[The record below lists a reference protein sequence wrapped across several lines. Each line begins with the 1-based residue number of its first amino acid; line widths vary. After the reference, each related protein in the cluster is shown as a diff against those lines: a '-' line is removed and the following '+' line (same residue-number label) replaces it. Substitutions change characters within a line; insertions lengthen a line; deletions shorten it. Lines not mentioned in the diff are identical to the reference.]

1 MRPTRRATG
10 PGTIRR
16 DALASPRLR
25 FRPDIEGLRAVAIVF
40 VVLYHAGW
48 KWAGGGYL
56 GVDVFF
62 VLSGFLIT
70 GILLDEVE
78 ATGSLSLTNFWA
90 RRARRLLPAAAVITF
105 VVLLVDAILLT
116 PFDQLSAADSAR
128 AFAVY
133 ASNILFAFRTTEYF
147 GGPVDPMLHTWSLSV
162 EEQFYLFFAPLLLAL
177 ALWSRKHVHGVF
189 ARRLGVATVIVSVL
203 SFAGCLILVQRYPLV
218 AFFILPPRAWE
229 FGLGAL
235 TVLAVRRVDKL
246 GAMAVES
253 LSLLAVAGLF
263 ASAAFF
269 KSDVVQPLGF
279 ITLVPTVCAAA
290 LILTGASARETFVG
304 RALSTAPMR
313 LIGRLSYSW
322 YLWHWPVL
330 VFLREYVGRPSLR
343 LSVAVAIGSL
353 IPAAI
358 TYKLIESPIRFSKAL
373 QKRAKL
379 VLVGALVLAVVTI
392 GLATL
397 AIRHANKVLA
407 APKFAPVV
415 AARVLPD
422 GYGNGCHLSIA
433 RVTGPDCVYG
443 KPTGDTTM
451 VLFGDSHSEHY
462 VPALDSIAK
471 LRGWKLVSLTK
482 SACPSVS
489 VHTWNGQLG
498 RQYSECDE
506 WRQQSIDRIVRLKPA
521 LVMIANT
528 RAYEVVI
535 GDERLRTDLSEQARR
550 EWAAGLTRVVT
561 AVRPSGARVIVMQ
574 NNPHPSFDISKCLVK
589 HIDNPAGCSKYNMR
603 AVDTVLATTE
613 RSAVQG
619 VSGVS
624 YVSMNAV
631 ICDGAECPVLK
642 DGIVRYQDGNHL
654 SKPYVLSILPQLS
667 ELITKALAQSV
678 PR

>member
-1 MRPTRRATG
+1 M
-10 PGTIRR
+10 
-16 DALASPRLR
+16 ASPRLR

-70 GILLDEVE
+70 GILLEEVE

-105 VVLLVDAILLT
+105 VVLIVDAILLT
-116 PFDQLSAADSAR
+116 PFDQIAAAESAR

-133 ASNILFAFRTTEYF
+133 ASNILFAFRTTQYF

-177 ALWSRKHVHGVF
+177 AVWSRRHVHGVF
-189 ARRLGVATVIVSVL
+189 AKRLGIATVFVSVA
-203 SFAGCLILVQRYPLV
+203 SFVGCLILVQRYPLV

-235 TVLAVRRVDKL
+235 TVLAVRRVDIL
-246 GAMAVES
+246 GPGVVEG
-253 LSLLAVAGLF
+253 LSIAAIAGLL

-269 KSDVVQPLGF
+269 KSNVVQPLGF
-279 ITLVPTVCAAA
+279 ITLVPTACAAA
-290 LILTGASARETFVG
+290 LILTGASARESFVG
-304 RALSTAPMR
+304 RMLSTSPMR

-322 YLWHWPVL
+322 YLWHWPML
-330 VFLREYVGRPSLR
+330 VFLREYVSRPSLP

-358 TYKLIESPIRFSKAL
+358 TYKLIESPVRFSKAL
-373 QKRAKL
+373 QKQAKL

-397 AIRHANKVLA
+397 AVRHANNVLA
-407 APKFAPVV
+407 APKFAALL

-433 RVTGPDCVYG
+433 TVKGPDCVYG
-443 KPTGDTTM
+443 KPSGDTTM
-451 VLFGDSHSEHY
+451 VLFGDSHSEHFM
-462 VPALDSIAK
+462 PALDSIAK

-482 SACPSVS
+482 SACPSVD

-506 WRQQSIDRIVRLKPA
+506 WRQASVERIVKLKPA

-535 GDERLRTDLSEQARR
+535 GDERLRTDQREEARR
-550 EWAAGLTRVVT
+550 EWTAGLTRLFT
-561 AVRPSGARVIVMQ
+561 ALRPSGARLMVMQ
-574 NNPHPSFDISKCLVK
+574 NNPHPSFDISKCIVK
-589 HIDNPAGCSKYNMR
+589 HMDNPVGCSSYRMR
-603 AVDTVLATTE
+603 AVDTVLAP
-613 RSAVQG
+613 AVRAAIKG
-619 VSGVS
+619 MPGAS
-624 YVSMNAV
+624 YVSLNSL
-631 ICDGAECPVLK
+631 ICEGSVCPVVK
-642 DGIVRYQDGNHL
+642 DGLVRYQDGNHL

-667 ELITKALAQSV
+667 DLLTQALAQ
-678 PR
+678 PRPQ

>member
-1 MRPTRRATG
+1 M
-10 PGTIRR
+10 
-16 DALASPRLR
+16 R
-25 FRPDIEGLRAVAIVF
+25 FRPDIEGLRAVAIVS

-48 KWAGGGYL
+48 KWAEGGYL

-70 GILLDEVE
+70 GILLHEVE

-105 VVLLVDAILLT
+105 VVLIVDAMLLT
-116 PFDQLSAADSAR
+116 PFDQITAAESAR
-128 AFAVY
+128 AFAAY
-133 ASNILFAFRTTEYF
+133 ASNILFAIRTTEYF
-147 GGPVDPMLHTWSLSV
+147 GGPADPMLHTWSLSV

-177 ALWSRKHVHGVF
+177 AVWSRQHGHGVF
-189 ARRLGVATVIVSVL
+189 ARRLGIATVIVSIA
-203 SFAGCLILVQRYPLV
+203 SFIGSLMLVQRYPLV

-246 GAMAVES
+246 GPMAVEGIS
-253 LSLLAVAGLF
+253 VIGIAGLL

-269 KSDVVQPLGF
+269 DSDVVQPLGV
-279 ITLVPTVCAAA
+279 ITLVPTVSAAA
-290 LILTGASARETFVG
+290 LILTGASARESFVA
-304 RALSTAPMR
+304 RMLSTSPMR

-330 VFLREYVGRPSLR
+330 VFLREYVSRPSLA
-343 LSVAVAIGSL
+343 LSVAVAVGSL

-373 QKRAKL
+373 QQRARL
-379 VLVGALVLAVVTI
+379 ALIGALVLAVITI

-397 AIRHANKVLA
+397 AIRYANNILA
-407 APKFAPVV
+407 APKFAPIL

-422 GYGNGCHLSIA
+422 GYSNGCHLSIA
-433 RVTGPDCVYG
+433 KVTGPDCVYG
-443 KPTGDTTM
+443 KPSGDTTM

-462 VPALDSIAK
+462 QPALDSIAK

-482 SACPSVS
+482 SACPSVAI
-489 VHTWNGQLG
+489 HTWNGQLG

-506 WRQQSIDRIVRLKPA
+506 WRQGSVDRILKLKPA

-528 RAYEVVI
+528 RAYEVVV
-535 GDERLRTDLSEQARR
+535 DEERLRTDLSDQARR
-550 EWAAGLTRVVT
+550 EWGAGLGRVLD
-561 AVRPSGARVIVMQ
+561 AVRPSGTRVMIMQ
-574 NNPHPSFDISKCLVK
+574 NNPHPSFDVSRCFAK
-589 HIDNPAGCSKYNMR
+589 HIDEPSSCSTYTFR
-603 AVDTVLATTE
+603 DVDSVLATTV
-613 RSAVQG
+613 RSVIQSRPG
-619 VSGVS
+619 TS
-624 YVSMNAV
+624 YLSMNSV

-654 SKPYVLSILPQLS
+654 SKPYVLSVLPQLS
-667 ELITKALAQSV
+667 QLLTQALSA
-678 PR
+678 PRPQ